1 MARQVLVPF
10 DGSNRSRRALE
21 YALAEY
27 PDAAITAIHVLN
39 PAEWGYNS
47 TDSGLSKRWYE
58 EAREESEDVCEV
70 ATALAEEHGATV
82 STTTENGAPGETIAE
97 YAAERH
103 RATVRTVAV
112 FPVIVF
118 RNLERVL
125 ERIGIELVVDL
136 NARDV
141 VFGVGKFRFRLKFV
155 PAFQAENRR
164 VLVAPKDRSGH
175 PRVPID
181 THDLGVRVT
190 APEHVVD
197 RRDIRLVGAFLVVR
211 GFRLVFRVAVRI
223 ELASL

>member
-82 STTTENGAPGETIAE
+82 STTTENGEPGETIAE
-97 YAAERH
+97 YAADHDIDHVVIGSHGRSGPKRLLLGSVAE
-103 RATVRTVAV
+103 TVARSV
-112 FPVIVF
+112 SIPVTI
-118 RNLERVL
+118 
-125 ERIGIELVVDL
+125 IG
-136 NARDV
+136 
-141 VFGVGKFRFRLKFV
+141 
-155 PAFQAENRR
+155 
-164 VLVAPKDRSGH
+164 
-175 PRVPID
+175 
-181 THDLGVRVT
+181 
-190 APEHVVD
+190 
-197 RRDIRLVGAFLVVR
+197 
-211 GFRLVFRVAVRI
+211 
-223 ELASL
+223 